1 MEESKEIRIP
11 DVGNIEELVFQ
22 PSLEI
27 ALEKMRNGTRMY
39 IRDDVW
45 DSIFELRRM
54 KGLDGVEQ
62 EFIIEYENDPGY
74 PISNIDSLLF
84 WKENFSEH
92 VGKRHLTLSPE
103 EAFELL
109 KQGKCIE
116 TPTRFYFCGTI
127 DSPMGAIKDV
137 KYVFVQYKAS
147 GVVVLSSPL
156 DNFKFYNDKRY
167 GVKQ

>member
-1 MEESKEIRIP
+1 MEEPKEIRIP

-27 ALEKMRNGTRMY
+27 TLEKMRNGTRMY
-39 IRDDVW
+39 LRDDVW

-74 PISNIDSLLF
+74 PISHIDSLQS
-84 WKENFSEH
+84 WEENLGKH
-92 VGKRHLTLSPE
+92 VGKVHLTLSPE

-109 KQGKCIE
+109 KQGKCID

-127 DSPMGAIKDV
+127 DSPMDAIKDV
-137 KYVFVQYKAS
+137 KYVFVQYKVS
-147 GVVVLSSPL
+147 GVVILSSPL
-156 DNFKFYNDKRY
+156 ENFKFYNNTRY